1 MIIFLFLLPFDRVVG
16 VVQDN
21 VITLSDVMEE
31 KSLYPGISDKEM
43 LQKIIEDKIFLME
56 ADSETLSVSDDEI
69 KNAFE
74 KFISQ
79 NTQNPIVKDLDTH
92 PLLKSLFYQMTK
104 NQLIIQKLIQKKF
117 SSKIYIGEDDIR
129 SFYQEKKDSLIV
141 PETVVLQ
148 KYSLPIPISKNREE
162 KIKKKAL
169 KAIRKLQSGKDFS
182 KLAEQYS
189 EDINTKYNGGDLG
202 KVNIQELP
210 KEFSEAVNLRIGEY
224 ELFKGNT
231 GYHIILCV
239 DKGNTYLHLKHIYFS
254 LLPDNQEIQSA
265 EDSMNILRDR
275 AISHP
280 SDSIRF
286 QDIGE
291 LPVRGIDPRLAEI
304 VNEIKEGEISKPI
317 SDGLN
322 VYLIKLVK
330 KNPSRLPSLTEIH
343 EQIRQLIYTRKIQM
357 LYTTYLK
364 RVSRKYFIKS
374 NL

>member
-16 VVQDN
+16 VIQDN
-21 VITLSDVMEE
+21 IITLSDVKEE
-31 KSLYPGISDKEM
+31 ELLYPGVSDREM

-56 ADSETLSVSDDEI
+56 ADSETLSVSDDEVR
-69 KNAFE
+69 NAFE

-79 NTQNPIVKDLDTH
+79 NIQNPIIKDLDAH
-92 PLLKSLFYQMTK
+92 PSLKSLFYQMTK

-117 SSKIYIGEDDIR
+117 SSKIYIGEVDIR
-129 SFYQEKKDSLIV
+129 NFYQEKKDSLII

-148 KYSLPIPISKNREE
+148 KFSFPIPILKHKEE
-162 KIKKKAL
+162 KVKKKAL
-169 KAIRKLQSGKDFS
+169 KVMKKLRSGKDFS
-182 KLAEQYS
+182 SLAEQSS

-210 KEFSEAVNLRIGEY
+210 KEFSGAGDLRIGEY
-224 ELFKGNT
+224 ELFRGNT

-254 LLPDNQEIQSA
+254 LLPDKKEIQSA
-265 EDSMNILRDR
+265 EDSMNIIRDR
-275 AISHP
+275 LISHP
-280 SDSIRF
+280 SDSVKF

-291 LPVRGIDPRLAEI
+291 LPVKGLDLRLAEI
-304 VNEIKEGEISKPI
+304 VNKLKEGEISKPI

-330 KNPSRLPSLTEIH
+330 KNPSRLPSLAEIH
-343 EQIRQLIYTRKIQM
+343 EQVRQLIYTRKIQV
-357 LYTTYLK
+357 LYTDYLK